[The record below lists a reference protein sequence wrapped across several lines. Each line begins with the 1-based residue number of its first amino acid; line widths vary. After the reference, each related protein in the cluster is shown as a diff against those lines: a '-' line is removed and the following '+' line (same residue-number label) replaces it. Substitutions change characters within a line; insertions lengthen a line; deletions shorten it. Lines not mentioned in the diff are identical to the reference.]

1 VYCLT
6 KTHNEMETKVKE
18 VIYVNDK
25 EMEKVFMELETRSV
39 IPFLFVTIKSDSP
52 QEFVKKSKE
61 DGSTNPY
68 WKQIV
73 KESSKTYRLVV
84 NYKERVENELKKEGK
99 SIEDYSQGKLKGKKH
114 ISKSILTDL
123 ETETERYVMLEYFV
137 NSPIKGITKYY
148 HEGNELDKTIL
159 SKWITYY
166 NKSYDNQGTDKPIT
180 PITPF
185 IKNIQQVNVDGVIYK
200 KR

>member
-1 VYCLT
+1 MNTL
-6 KTHNEMETKVKE
+6 VKNVIE
-18 VIYVNDK
+18 VDDK
-25 EMEKVFMELETRSV
+25 GFENLFLDLESRSV
-39 IPFLFVTIKSDSP
+39 IPFLYVTIKSDSP
-52 QEFVKKSKE
+52 QEFVKKSKV
-61 DGSTNPY
+61 DGSINPY

-84 NYKERVENELKKEGK
+84 NFKKRVENELTKEGK
-99 SIEDYSQGKLKGKKH
+99 SIDEYQQGSLKGKKH
-114 ISKSILTDL
+114 ISKSLLTDI
-123 ETETERYVMLEYFV
+123 ETSTERYVMLEYFV
-137 NSPIKGITKYY
+137 NSPIKGITKYFN
-148 HEGNELDKTIL
+148 EGNELDKSIL

-200 KR
+200 RK

>member
-1 VYCLT
+1 M
-6 KTHNEMETKVKE
+6 KTLEKE
-18 VIYVNDK
+18 IIIVDDK
-25 EMEKVFMELETRSV
+25 GFEDLFLELENRPR
-39 IPFLFVTIKSDSP
+39 IPFLYVTIKSDSP
-52 QEFVKKSKE
+52 QEFVKKSKV
-61 DGSTNPY
+61 DGSINPY

-73 KESSKTYRLVV
+73 KESSKTYRLVI
-84 NYKERVENELKKEGK
+84 NFKERIEHELEKEGK
-99 SIEDYSQGKLKGKKH
+99 STTDYKQGVLKGKKH
-114 ISKSILTDL
+114 ISKCLLTDL

-148 HEGNELDKTIL
+148 NEGNELDKTIL

-185 IKNIQQVNVDGVIYK
+185 IKNIQQVNIDGVIYK
-200 KR
+200 RG

>member
-1 VYCLT
+1 
-6 KTHNEMETKVKE
+6 METKIKE
-18 VIYVNDK
+18 VIYVDDK
-25 EMEKVFMELETRSV
+25 ELENVFMELETRSV

-61 DGSTNPY
+61 DGSINPY

-73 KESSKTYRLVV
+73 KESQKTYRLVV

-99 SIEDYSQGKLKGKKH
+99 SIEDYQQGRLKGKKH

-137 NSPIKGITKYY
+137 NSPVKGITKYY
-148 HEGNELDKTIL
+148 HKGNELDKTIL

-166 NKSYDNQGTDKPIT
+166 EKSYDNQGTDKPIT

-185 IKNIQQVNVDGVIYK
+185 IKNITQLNVDGVIYK

>member
-1 VYCLT
+1 
-6 KTHNEMETKVKE
+6 MENLVKE
-18 VIYVNDK
+18 VIEVDNK
-25 EMEKVFMELETRSV
+25 GFENLFLELESRSV
-39 IPFLFVTIKSDSP
+39 IPFLYVTIKSDSP
-52 QEFVKKSKE
+52 SEFVKKSKE
-61 DGSTNPY
+61 DGSINPY

-84 NYKERVENELKKEGK
+84 NFKQRVENELKKEGK
-99 SIEDYSQGKLKGKKH
+99 SIDEYQQGQLKGKKH
-114 ISKSILTDL
+114 ISKSLLTDL

-137 NSPIKGITKYY
+137 NSPIKGVTKYFN
-148 HEGNELDKTIL
+148 EGNELDKTIL

-200 KR
+200 RG

>member
-1 VYCLT
+1 
-6 KTHNEMETKVKE
+6 METKIKE
-18 VIYVNDK
+18 VIYVDDK
-25 EMEKVFMELETRSV
+25 ELENVFMELETRSV

-61 DGSTNPY
+61 DGSINPY

-73 KESSKTYRLVV
+73 KESQKTYRLVV

-185 IKNIQQVNVDGVIYK
+185 IKNITQLNVDGVIYK